1 MIRQERVA
9 MENKKHF
16 VLVHGACHGAW
27 CWYKVSALLKSD
39 GHRVTALDMAASGIH
54 PKKVQELASITEYVE
69 PLMELLESLPSEER
83 VILVGHSLGGICI
96 SMAME
101 MFPNKIAAAVFVA
114 AFMPSSQD
122 PTFMTR
128 IQQHREK
135 VYSSMDSKI
144 MFDEDAKNDSKPNGC
159 MIFGPQHLASNLYQ
173 LCPPEDISL
182 AMSLLRPTRL
192 YGDQELVREQT
203 RVTREKYGSVA
214 KVYIVCEQDQA
225 IKKDVQLS
233 MIEKNP
239 ETDVKFIVDADHMPM
254 FSKPQELFSCLHH
267 IATTYY

>member
-1 MIRQERVA
+1 

-27 CWYKVSALLKSD
+27 CWYKVSALLKSG

-54 PKKVQELASITEYVE
+54 PKKVQKLASITEYVE
-69 PLMELLESLPSEER
+69 PLMELLESLPSESEER

-114 AFMPSSQD
+114 SFMPSSQD

-135 VYSSMDSKI
+135 VYSTMDSKI
-144 MFDEDAKNDSKPNGC
+144 MFDEDAKNTSKPNGC

-173 LCPPEDISL
+173 LCPPKISL
-182 AMSLLRPTRL
+182 RNPRLDLQMRAVSIALLVVSRTRIL
-192 YGDQELVREQT
+192 KQSQ
-203 RVTREKYGSVA
+203 
-214 KVYIVCEQDQA
+214 IH
-225 IKKDVQLS
+225 
-233 MIEKNP
+233 
-239 ETDVKFIVDADHMPM
+239 TD
-254 FSKPQELFSCLHH
+254 SCLR
-267 IATTYY
+267 AGL